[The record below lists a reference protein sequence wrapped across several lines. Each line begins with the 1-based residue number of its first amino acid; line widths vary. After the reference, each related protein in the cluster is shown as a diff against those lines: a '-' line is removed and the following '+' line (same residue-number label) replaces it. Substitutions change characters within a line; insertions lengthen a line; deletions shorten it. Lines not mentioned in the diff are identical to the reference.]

1 MAVNVPATGYRFNSM
16 QEIKSHSSILFN
28 ERMAILFYLIDM
40 ESINLNTYQGI
51 TSMLKVKALLKQVY
65 KNIRTLIRNNPTMR
79 ATLNLNSKDS
89 GIYITDIM
97 LAVIDKMLEYCE
109 NYKFTPKRMHIII
122 NELNNFEVLIKDIL
136 QYYHYFIRPDFRQKP
151 DIEIATERYKELAD
165 MKSISELK
173 ELVGKRHSIDF
184 EGLGSSRIELQQN
197 QPEIE
202 PNEQIEDSDDNISD
216 EETEDSDDKESEE
229 SEESE
234 ENNIIK

>member
-229 SEESE
+229 SEE
-234 ENNIIK
+234 NNIIK